1 MIRLFH
7 WNGLLSFNGLL
18 LGLLFSFGFSP
29 KAQAADTVLLKYQSI
44 QATVSIDEIED
55 FASNHQDISGSLQAF
70 LEQTPL
76 SPELMATL
84 LDASIPDTGIP
95 LGNTDIQFLLYQLN
109 KLVGDPLNREDLMPL
124 ALALRSAY
132 LDQDM
137 SMLELAKRYP
147 EDEVRLDLGQ
157 LENVHRDVTLFVQR
171 ITPLLNFFDELLPD
185 MVCECDEDN
194 GELTDQTALPA
205 SHTSVYGDNAVT
217 CSLTRSDL
225 ADDATLSPYPSKALA
240 DGATSAPS
248 SPDDLQAL
256 TSTSTLVADWENST
270 EDTIHISPSA
280 ASASPHVPYR
290 ISEDVVFAF
299 GPVRL
304 SFAIADMVTFV
315 ETGKVPRGWRTPLGI
330 ANVKPEELRSI
341 LTSEV
346 EMDLR
351 EIDQD
356 FNNLLGEYV
365 LFQLGQLIH
374 TPSRTANIQALR
386 GALILSVADDGKVSF
401 LEFLQNYPAPQVIV
415 ESVDVLRL
423 TRQLGGSGAVPTLT
437 GGVEDVLVQIQEA
450 IALEI
455 CECNSDQ
462 RG

>member
-1 MIRLFH
+1 MKRLQK
-7 WNGLLSFNGLL
+7 GSGVLKGALVALVCAIGI
-18 LGLLFSFGFSP
+18 SP
-29 KAQAADTVLLKYQSI
+29 NAQAADTVLLKYRSI
-44 QATVSIDEIED
+44 QSTVSLDEVED
-55 FASNHQDISGSLQAF
+55 FATDHQDISESLQAF

-95 LGNTDIQFLLYQLN
+95 LGDTDIQFLLYQLN
-109 KLVGDPLNREDLMPL
+109 KLVGDPLGREDLLPL

-185 MVCECDEDN
+185 MVCECDEDS
-194 GELTDQTALPA
+194 GELTAQTVSTA
-205 SHTSVYGDNAVT
+205 SHTSPNGGVDAETCLRTHPDLTAYTRFIPSQTKAIGNSELNALVSPEELHAGLSIDT
-217 CSLTRSDL
+217 
-225 ADDATLSPYPSKALA
+225 TLIAE
-240 DGATSAPS
+240 
-248 SPDDLQAL
+248 
-256 TSTSTLVADWENST
+256 WENST
-270 EDTIHISPSA
+270 DSTIHVSPSA
-280 ASASPHVPYR
+280 ATASPHVPYR
-290 ISEDVVFAF
+290 ISEDVVFVV

-315 ETGKVPRGWRTPLGI
+315 ETGDVPNGWRTPLGI
-330 ANVKPEELRSI
+330 ANVSPDDLRSI

-356 FNNLLGEYV
+356 FNNLLGEYL

-415 ESVDVLRL
+415 ESFEVLRL

-455 CECNSDQ
+455 CECNNSES
-462 RG
+462 